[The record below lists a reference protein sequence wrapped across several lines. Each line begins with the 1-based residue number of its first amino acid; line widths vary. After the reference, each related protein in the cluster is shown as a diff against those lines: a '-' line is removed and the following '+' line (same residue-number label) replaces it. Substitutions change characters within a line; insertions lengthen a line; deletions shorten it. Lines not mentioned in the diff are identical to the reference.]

1 MISKEEW
8 RASRLRRKWKSGRS
22 PKRSGTTAASSKAV
36 TAGMSST
43 SAASSNGCKRK
54 PQERM
59 RLPEASMED
68 DAMRVHTQKGMKDN
82 YMIFAMRAADEQ
94 RAAVKA
100 NTHRGN
106 AERRDFFM
114 GIVKD
119 AAAAAGVAI
128 GWAFIAAGCAVIQ

>member
-1 MISKEEW
+1 
-8 RASRLRRKWKSGRS
+8 
-22 PKRSGTTAASSKAV
+22 
-36 TAGMSST
+36 MSSAEAIQIVHQMIEAREREMM
-43 SAASSNGCKRK
+43 AA
-54 PQERM
+54 QIAE
-59 RLPEASMED
+59 
-68 DAMRVHTQKGMKDN
+68 
-82 YMIFAMRAADEQ
+82 
-94 RAAVKA
+94 